1 MKLLL
6 ILAFVSS
13 CSAMSIKD
21 DPQSIAKA
29 QKCWNVKNLK
39 CFKKYFGAPQK
50 ETSNSISYFR
60 NDKEFLT
67 IFIDENKHIVSGA
80 QYWIYDSSLN
90 IEAIKKILISD
101 DWALEKLPETNPHVV
116 NLAVAN
122 YSKKLGASFLTYQL
136 DKVRPIRAIYW
147 GGDYKNIQF

>member
-6 ILAFVSS
+6 ILAFFSS
-13 CSAMSIKD
+13 CSAVSIKSD
-21 DPQSIAKA
+21 SQSIVKV
-29 QKCWNVKNLK
+29 QECWNIKKLK
-39 CFKKYFGAPQK
+39 CFKKYFGEPQK
-50 ETSNSISYFR
+50 ENSNSISYFT

-67 IFIDENKHIVSGA
+67 IFIDKNEHKILGA

-90 IEAIKKILISD
+90 IDTIKKILISD

-136 DKVRPIRAIYW
+136 DTLRPIRAIYW